1 MRSRPAARGSRPQ
14 DHPLDARRC
23 RPERGGFSDPRV
35 EARVALAG
43 PAVSAALGAA
53 LVGAGQIGG
62 LLAAPAAVLE
72 WLGWTNVV
80 LLGFNLLPALPLD
93 GGRVLRAALCGL
105 GQPFNATRAAA
116 RVPKRSRSD

>member
-1 MRSRPAARGSRPQ
+1 M
-14 DHPLDARRC
+14 L
-23 RPERGGFSDPRV
+23 GGVAQSGAGFPTPGV

-93 GGRVLRAALCGL
+93 GGRVLRAALWRP

-116 RVPKRSRSD
+116 RVCSRSD